1 MSVWRKDNKY
11 TNLPCI
17 SDTLMSVFWCSF
29 VQIGSWT
36 HHFTVMLHL
45 SLYIA
50 WNHIKHV
57 AEKSNELLLLFNC
70 LKKCFFFFLKF
81 VVILKLNNRK
91 RLMHKLQWIL
101 SSLTALSSWDSLTE
115 EATAFKFVLFILALT
130 PIYIY
135 R

>member
-36 HHFTVMLHL
+36 HHFTVTLHL

-81 VVILKLNNRK
+81 VVILKVNNRK

-101 SSLTALSSWDSLTE
+101 SSLTALSQLRFPHWRGNCFQICAVYFGINSYLY
-115 EATAFKFVLFILALT
+115 L
-130 PIYIY
+130 
-135 R
+135 